1 LTDINDHPPV
11 FVSPVFSANV
21 LETAPRNT
29 EVLTVKVFFFF
40 LLPPLQGRQQK
51 LPSAEAFKWAQCA
64 SPGQYTPCMKGIVKT
79 P

>member
-1 LTDINDHPPV
+1 MIAEDVESGQTSSANVTIRLTDINDHPPV

-40 LLPPLQGRQQK
+40 LLPSLQGRQQK
-51 LPSAEAFKWAQCA
+51 LPSAEAFK
-64 SPGQYTPCMKGIVKT
+64 
-79 P
+79 